1 MQQASSHYLRGAVFG
16 LAAVSIWAGW
26 SAITRLAVITNLDAW
41 DIPVPRFGVAGLL
54 LLPIVIRRG
63 LALDR
68 LGWSGLAGLSS
79 GPGRPMRWWWL
90 SVYALHFGIRG
101 LYLAQVP
108 LAHLTIQVI
117 SRASS

>member
-79 GPGRPMRWWWL
+79 GPGRPMRW
-90 SVYALHFGIRG
+90 
-101 LYLAQVP
+101 
-108 LAHLTIQVI
+108 
-117 SRASS
+117 